1 MIKPLVY
8 IHSSVPKSILPFDRF
23 LPLDPPGMV
32 SRWLQMNAAPG
43 STILD
48 PMGTSPRA
56 LLEAAAAG
64 YRVLVSCNNPV
75 TAFQIRLLARAPQAA
90 EFNAVIRELGDQK
103 KGDERL
109 ETTIRNLYLTRC
121 SSCGAE
127 IQASGYVWNRGESIP
142 HTRLYTC
149 PRCQD
154 SGEHPVSD
162 EEIQRL
168 QLIQRSEPLHRS
180 RALARVL
187 GGNLDDR
194 ESVEQAISVYPV
206 RALYVLFT
214 LINKLEGMHLPAQR
228 RELAEAVLLSLLD
241 DGNAIWGWP
250 EERERPRQL
259 SIPTQYL
266 EKNLWLAIDHAIETW
281 SAAGRSIPLTAWPE
295 LLSGGGICLYQGR
308 MRDLAQSGEGTK
320 IDNILCVFPRPSQA
334 YWSLC
339 SLWASWLWGREK
351 AGGFSQVIERRRF
364 DWYWHT
370 TALHA
375 ALLPAAA
382 LAGPDVSVFG
392 LIPEP
397 AAGLASSV
405 IESTSISG
413 FDITG
418 VAVKNAAEPIQME
431 WKTGTR
437 QRNYL
442 PVNIQRLARDS
453 IRELLNEIGE
463 PTEYIEV
470 HSAAM
475 CALADD
481 NAFPP
486 SIQQL
491 TLEKTS
497 EIQSILNTL
506 LADANFLVRL
516 DATAQDPESGLWWL
530 TEPEAART
538 PLADSLEI
546 EIASWLQK
554 ESQITSTTVHERA
567 YQRFPGYLTPPEDLI
582 RQCLESYAVP
592 DPAGETW
599 TIKPHDQPDYRRESL
614 EEMKQLLATLAGK
627 FQLLQVDESPV
638 TWHLRSTADEPIY
651 RFFISPTAVIDRDSL
666 TGVPEFCQTI
676 YLLPGS
682 RAGLLKFKI
691 ERDPYLRQQLGPDF
705 HYLKFR
711 TLRSIAARPDLS
723 LEIFKVL
730 IDSDPLSLEETT
742 QLSMFR

>member
-1 MIKPLVY
+1 MIKSLVY
-8 IHSSVPKSILPFDRF
+8 IHSSEVRQPLPFDRF

-32 SRWLQMNAAPG
+32 SHWLQNNAAPG
-43 STILD
+43 SNILD

-56 LLEAAAAG
+56 ILESAAAG
-64 YRVLVSCNNPV
+64 YKVLVACNNPV
-75 TAFQIRLLARAPQAA
+75 IAFQIRILARAPLAS
-90 EFNAVIRELGDQK
+90 EFNTIIRELGDLK

-109 ETTIRNLYLTRC
+109 ESTIRNLYLTRC
-121 SSCGAE
+121 ASCGAE
-127 IQASGYVWNRGESIP
+127 IQASGYIWNRGEPVP
-142 HTRLYTC
+142 HTRIYTC
-149 PRCQD
+149 PRCKD
-154 SGEHPVSD
+154 DGEHPITD
-162 EEIQRL
+162 DDAQRL
-168 QLIQRSEPLHRS
+168 QQIQRSEPLHRS
-180 RALARVL
+180 RALARVM

-214 LINKLEGMHLPAQR
+214 LINKLEGMHLPPHR
-228 RELAEAVLLSLLD
+228 RELVEAVLLSLLD
-241 DGNAIWGWP
+241 EGNAIWSWP

-259 SIPTQYL
+259 SIPPQYL
-266 EKNLWLAIDHAIETW
+266 EKNLWLAIDRAVKTW
-281 SAAGRSIPLTAWPE
+281 SAIAQPIPLTTWPE
-295 LLSGGGICLYQGR
+295 LPSGGGICLYQGR
-308 MRDLAQSGEGTK
+308 MRDLAQAAEGKK
-320 IDNILCVFPRPSQA
+320 IDNLLCVFPRPSQA
-334 YWSLC
+334 FWSLC
-339 SLWASWLWGREK
+339 SLWAHWLWGREK
-351 AGGFSQVIERRRF
+351 ASGFSQVLERRRF

-382 LAGPDVSVFG
+382 LTGPDVPMFG
-392 LIPEP
+392 VLPEP
-397 AAGLASSV
+397 AAGLVSSV
-405 IESTSISG
+405 IESASISG
-413 FDITG
+413 FDISG
-418 VAVKNAAEPIQME
+418 VAVKNASEPIQME
-431 WKTGTR
+431 WKTGKR
-437 QRNYL
+437 RRDYL
-442 PVNIQRLARDS
+442 PVNMQRLARDA

-475 CALADD
+475 CALADG

-491 TLEKTS
+491 TAEKTS

-506 LADANFLVRL
+506 LSDQNFLVRL

-530 TEPEAART
+530 AEPENTRT

-546 EIASWLQK
+546 EISNWLQK
-554 ESQITSTTVHERA
+554 ETRLSSNSLHERA

-582 RQCLESYAVP
+582 RQCLDSYAVL
-592 DPAGETW
+592 DPATSTW
-599 TIKPHDQPDYRRESL
+599 TLKPHDHVAFRL
-614 EEMKQLLATLAGK
+614 ENIDEMKKLLAGLASQ
-627 FQLLQVDESPV
+627 FHLLQVNDSPI
-638 TWHLRSTADEPIY
+638 TWHLRAPTDLPIY
-651 RFFISPTAVIDRDSL
+651 RFYVSTSAIIDRDSL
-666 TGVPEFCQTI
+666 NSVPENCQTI
-676 YLLPGS
+676 FLLPGS

-705 HYLKFR
+705 HYLKYR
-711 TLRSIAARPDLS
+711 ALRSIAARSDLS